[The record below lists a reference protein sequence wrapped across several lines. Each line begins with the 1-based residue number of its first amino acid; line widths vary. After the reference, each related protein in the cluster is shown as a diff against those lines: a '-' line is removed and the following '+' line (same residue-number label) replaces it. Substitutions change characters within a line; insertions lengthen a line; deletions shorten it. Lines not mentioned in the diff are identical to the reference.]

1 MTDNTLQKKS
11 NSEVSKNFRVIV
23 EDIEKSL
30 QQLADGENIIAGT
43 KDNPIVNNSSKLPI
57 EHFFTDGVY
66 TRKMIMYKDMT
77 VIGAIHKH
85 LHICF
90 LTEGHVVVAD
100 ESGVNEY
107 IAPCHIISTPGV
119 KRVLYAIEDSV
130 WYNIHKNIDDIKD
143 INTIEKNTVAL
154 SYQEYEEYIKNK

>member
-1 MTDNTLQKKS
+1 MADNKLQKKS

-43 KDNPIVNNSSKLPI
+43 EDNPIVNNSSKLPI

-66 TRKMIMYKDMT
+66 TRKMTMYKDMT

-85 LHICF
+85 L
-90 LTEGHVVVAD
+90 
-100 ESGVNEY
+100 
-107 IAPCHIISTPGV
+107 APCHIISTPGV

-130 WYNIHKNIDDIKD
+130 WYNIHKNIDNIKD